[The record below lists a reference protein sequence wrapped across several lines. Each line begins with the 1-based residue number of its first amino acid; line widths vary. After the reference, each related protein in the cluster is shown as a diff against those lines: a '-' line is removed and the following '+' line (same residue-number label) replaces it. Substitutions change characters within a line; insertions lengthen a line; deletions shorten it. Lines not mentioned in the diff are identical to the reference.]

1 MDSYQ
6 VNPNKG
12 NRRYIVKIT
21 YEDSLTKVFHDK
33 DTAIIHARD
42 KMLEISEKSN
52 VSSTIYEWTDDN
64 KWKIIWHE
72 CGYKEN
78 Q

>member
-6 VNPNKG
+6 VNPSKG

-21 YEDSLTKVFHDK
+21 YEASLTKVFHDK
-33 DTAIIHARD
+33 DAAIVHARD

-52 VSSTIYEWTDDN
+52 VSSTIYEWTEDN

-72 CGYKEN
+72 CGYKE
-78 Q
+78 QQ

>member
-21 YEDSLTKVFHDK
+21 CEDSLTKVFHDK
-33 DTAIIHARD
+33 DSAIVHARD
-42 KMLEISEKSN
+42 KMLEIAEKSN
-52 VSSTIYEWTDDN
+52 VSSTIYEWMEGN

-72 CGYKEN
+72 CGYKE
-78 Q
+78 QQ

>member
-1 MDSYQ
+1 MESYQ

-21 YEDSLTKVFHDK
+21 YEDSITKVFHDK
-33 DTAIIHARD
+33 DSAIFHARD

-52 VSSTIYEWTDDN
+52 VSSTIY
-64 KWKIIWHE
+64 
-72 CGYKEN
+72 
-78 Q
+78 